1 MGFCPIFQVRR
12 TWGQVCCTTYR
23 VRDVPE
29 KSDKKGLPTPFG
41 LLSVDNLYQFA
52 SLFDISRTEKLICT
66 IFQVHCPTY
75 QVRFVRH
82 IRYVCT
88 TFRVRFPDI
97 SGTGSQ
103 KKTININALRLFSTA
118 LNHSLTL
125 FLTRRH
131 RLLGLRPAG
140 SLRPFRP
147 TPRAYGAPTRH
158 PQGLRP
164 SASGLTPHRGPRR
177 GHSKPPFPRNS
188 KTTSSDQ
195 YRAGYA
201 LRKMAQTIQID
212 PKSL

>member
-131 RLLGLRPAG
+131 RLLGLRP
-140 SLRPFRP
+140 
-147 TPRAYGAPTRH
+147 
-158 PQGLRP
+158 